1 MALSISFIALLVG
14 FLLLRDTQPKV
25 VLASGILMMIS
36 STGLFPNQKIINV
49 TNPNFKFPDPQSKK
63 FNEEYFDQFDGGEKY
78 VMLKGLYKIYTL
90 VTWGLLILAFGLM
103 YYSAFTGDSRL
114 VSIIGIGV
122 LLMLIQVS
130 YTISL
135 RPK

>member
-1 MALSISFIALLVG
+1 
-14 FLLLRDTQPKV
+14 DTQPKV
-25 VLASGILMMIS
+25 VLARGILMMIS
-36 STGLFPNQKIINV
+36 FTGLFPNQKIINV

-63 FNEEYFDQFDGGEKY
+63 FNEEYFNQFDGGEKY

-90 VTWGLLILAFGLM
+90 VTWELLILAFGIM
-103 YYSAFTGDSRL
+103 YYFAFTGDSQV
-114 VSIIGIGV
+114 VSINDIGV
-122 LLMLIQVS
+122 LLMLIKVS